1 MKFPTTEA
9 EWRSIARVFEAHC
22 NIPNCI
28 GAVDGKH
35 VNILPPPNSGAYY
48 YNYKGYNSLVLMAI
62 CDANCEFIIRK
73 CGKSHTP
80 SECSDQENIMD
91 STVQVGLGPDSN
103 IFAGLHGGYGRNFTR
118 EANQVRQLFTQYL
131 NQEGAVSWQERMI
144 HWPNLKLSNL

>member
-62 CDANCEFIIRK
+62 CDANCEFIMCDWWCEWTNIRWRSY
-73 CGKSHTP
+73 C
-80 SECSDQENIMD
+80 
-91 STVQVGLGPDSN
+91 
-103 IFAGLHGGYGRNFTR
+103 
-118 EANQVRQLFTQYL
+118 
-131 NQEGAVSWQERMI
+131 I
-144 HWPNLKLSNL
+144 HSVLQKT